1 MKRYM
6 HNNEGVSVKRNI
18 LILLAALD
26 VVAIFAATGL
36 LIFYYGLSFPVVS
49 VFMLMIMII
58 SLPFCLVFWF
68 IGKKVSVF
76 SDMIRR
82 GFMVGA
88 FLAPLL
94 FIWAGIEAIVTLV
107 FG

>member
-6 HNNEGVSVKRNI
+6 RNNEGVSVKRNI

-68 IGKKVSVF
+68 IG
-76 SDMIRR
+76 
-82 GFMVGA
+82 
-88 FLAPLL
+88 
-94 FIWAGIEAIVTLV
+94 
-107 FG
+107 

>member
-6 HNNEGVSVKRNI
+6 RNNEGVSVKRNI

-26 VVAIFAATGL
+26 VVALFAATGL

-49 VFMLMIMII
+49 VFM
-58 SLPFCLVFWF
+58 F
-68 IGKKVSVF
+68 IGKKASVF

>member
-6 HNNEGVSVKRNI
+6 RNNEGVSVKRNI

-68 IGKKVSVF
+68 IGKKAECFFGYDPARVYG
-76 SDMIRR
+76 R
-82 GFMVGA
+82 G